1 MATPYQGIPE
11 HFVRTFETNWNHAVQ
26 QMLSKL
32 KECVTPKQ
40 FEGKEH
46 VMTDLKGVS
55 FNERITRL
63 GNTDP
68 DEVEAGKRKLS
79 KRDFKCAVI
88 FDRKDK
94 DFLGQL
100 QAPQSEIM
108 DEMRF
113 AWQRKLDELIIEA
126 ASATAYGGPD
136 PYVTAI
142 TLPSGQKVAV
152 DYVHTGSAANSGM
165 TPWKI
170 NEATRIFET
179 NEIYANEEELFLALS
194 PNEKQDLIVYVQNS
208 PNDVYAKMI
217 AGWLN
222 GETDKLMGFRVKETN
237 RLIKNTST
245 DIRTC
250 IAWSKRGIFVA
261 PDTFEIR
268 IDELPTQDH
277 ALQLVAYAEYG
288 AVRRYEE
295 RVVEIY
301 SDDSP

>member
-26 QMLSKL
+26 QMEAKL
-32 KECVTPKQ
+32 KESVTMVN
-40 FEGKEH
+40 FEGKEY

-55 FNERITRL
+55 FTERTVRL

-79 KRDFKCAVI
+79 KRDFKCPII

-100 QAPQSEIM
+100 MLPQSEIM

-113 AWQRKLDELIIEA
+113 AWNRQMDELIIAA

-136 PYVTAI
+136 PYVTPI

-152 DYVHTGSAANSGM
+152 DYVHTGSTANSGM

-179 NEIYANEEELFLALS
+179 NEIYANEEEIFLALS

-222 GETDKLMGFRVKETN
+222 GDTDKLMGFRVKETN
-237 RLIKNTST
+237 RLTKNTST

-250 IAWSKRGIFVA
+250 IAWSKRGIHVA
-261 PDTFEIR
+261 PSKFEIR
-268 IDELPTQDH
+268 IDELPERDH